1 VLPPAQ
7 CWFYDGD
14 VKMRAGGTIE
24 TSLVAAARAGDPRA
38 MDDLVAAS
46 LPLVYTIVRRALNG
60 DPDADDVVQDV
71 MLRAFRQLPTLHKPE
86 SFRSWLT
93 AIAVN
98 QVSTHLRRRTASAGR
113 AAPLDAAAAMPD
125 PGAEVEGRTVLQLEL
140 SAQRRQVI
148 RAGDWLD
155 PDDRVLLSLWL
166 LETAGELTRADLAAA
181 LGTSVA
187 HAGVRIQRMRQQ
199 LDLSRELVAALDAR
213 PRCVGLDAAA
223 ADWDRTPTP
232 LWRKR
237 LNRHT
242 RSCPVCKGLASTIV
256 PAERLLPAIVLLPV
270 PIGLTTTVLGKTA
283 AIAPAALTGLSSAAA
298 AGAST
303 ASTGA
308 GVKAGLLG
316 QLLQSVLAHPIA
328 ASVAIGALAT
338 GAAVTAT
345 LPAASPPSPGTI
357 AAPAPTNSVRTRPPS
372 ARPVTSAPRP
382 PASTAA
388 RPDSAGTVSL
398 VPGRLVSLESA
409 DDPGTFVTTAD
420 GLGILTAARS
430 TSDYTVRRQATFTAI
445 AGLADPDC
453 FTFRA
458 PDGRYLRHASWRL
471 RLDPNQGTPLFR
483 SDATFCIGNGAT
495 AGTVTLESSNYPG
508 WYLHHRGSELWVDQ
522 TDGGTAFHTEA
533 SFRLRP
539 ALAS

>member
-1 VLPPAQ
+1 
-7 CWFYDGD
+7 
-14 VKMRAGGTIE
+14 MRVGGTIE
-24 TSLVAAARAGDPRA
+24 TSLVAAARAGDRRA

-46 LPLVYTIVRRALNG
+46 LPLVYTIVRRALNN

-71 MLRAFRQLPTLHKPE
+71 MLRAFRQLPMLHKPE

-98 QVSTHLRRRTASAGR
+98 QISTHLRRRSANAGR
-113 AAPLDAAAAMPD
+113 AAPLDAAAAVPD
-125 PGAEVEGRTVLQLEL
+125 PGAEIEDHTMLQLEL

-155 PDDRVLLSLWL
+155 PNDRVLLSLWL

-213 PRCVGLDAAA
+213 PRCVRLDAAA
-223 ADWDRTPTP
+223 DDWDRTPTP

-237 LNRHT
+237 LTRHT
-242 RSCPVCKGLASTIV
+242 RSCEVCKGLASAIV
-256 PAERLLPAIVLLPV
+256 PAERLLPGIVLLPV
-270 PIGLTTTVLGKTA
+270 PTGLTAALLGKTA
-283 AIAPAALTGLSSAAA
+283 AVAPAALTVSSSAAVT
-298 AGAST
+298 GASA
-303 ASTGA
+303 ASTGT

-316 QLLQSVLAHPIA
+316 QLLQSVVAHPIA

-345 LPAASPPSPGTI
+345 TLPASPPTPATI
-357 AAPAPTNSVRTRPPS
+357 AAPATTNPVRATPSS

-382 PASTAA
+382 RATTAA
-388 RPDSAGTVSL
+388 SPRPAGVISL

-409 DDPGTFVTTAD
+409 EDPGMFVATAD
-420 GLGILTAARS
+420 DLGVLTPVRS
-430 TSDYTVRRQATFTAI
+430 TTDDTVRRQATFTAI
-445 AGLADPDC
+445 AGLADPEC
-453 FTFRA
+453 FSFRSA
-458 PDGRYLRHASWRL
+458 NGQYLRHSSWRL

-508 WYLHHRGSELWVDQ
+508 WFLHHRGSELWVDQ
-522 TDGGTAFHTEA
+522 TDGGTVFRTEA